1 MKTFAFLF
9 SLDKVSLVGGERM
22 FLDASL
28 WEEHKETWN
37 FLGILGAYSNLYR

>member
-9 SLDKVSLVGGERM
+9 SLDRVSHVGGERM
-22 FLDASL
+22 FPVALL

-37 FLGILGAYSNLYR
+37 F